1 MILPGSLRSPPQAGV
16 PPAPK
21 YYRRVSEQVEQR
33 EFQAEA
39 RQLLQL
45 MVHSIYSNKDSF
57 LRELIS
63 NASDALDKLR
73 LEAFLDKDLVVD
85 TSDLHIEV
93 DADKT
98 SRTLTIRD
106 NGIGMTRDEV
116 VELIGTLAKSGT
128 AELREKLSEAK
139 HGDAEAL
146 IGQFGIGFYSTF
158 MVADAVELLTR
169 KAGES
174 SATRWESSGDGT
186 YVIATVDDAPQG
198 TSVTLHL
205 KPEDADDELHDYTAP
220 WKIRELVKKY
230 SDFISWPIRMEV
242 EKTTPAAEDGG
253 EPTVTVETETINS
266 RTALWAKPKAEVTDE
281 EYAQFYKHV
290 AHAWDEPLEVIAMKA
305 EGTFEYQALLFIPSQ
320 APFDLFNRD
329 GHTGVQLYVKRVFI
343 MGDCDE
349 LVPEYLRFV
358 KGVVDAQDMSLN
370 VSREILQQDRQI
382 KIIRRSLTKKV
393 LSAIKDLQSD
403 RPHDYAT
410 FWTQFGRVFK
420 EGLLSDVDNRDTV
433 LKLSSFAST
442 FTGSSGATGG
452 DTAGAPTTLAD
463 YVGRMKDGQEQI
475 FYATG
480 ESRQLLER
488 SPHLEAFAAKGY
500 EVLLLTDP
508 VDEVWVESVPEF
520 DGKTL
525 QSVAKGEVDLGAS
538 EDGDDDPAKGDFAEL
553 LTWLQET
560 LDEHVKEV
568 RLSTRLTSSPACL
581 ITDTFGITPQLA
593 RMYRASGQ
601 EVPVGKR
608 ILELNPGHPLVTGM
622 ATGNGRDRAT
632 GWLGRDGRI
641 AVWDRP
647 SRRGRRTRRSGAFC
661 SPARRPV
668 GADRLERGSG
678 PDVWKAYL
686 RRSTN
691 TVHYGAE
698 LPLAQGVQFGQH
710 LGRVGTQLGCR
721 PGHLARRTRK
731 PGGHTGEADRTVFRI
746 HRLEEADG
754 VEVRV
759 VEEFGRRLNGRG
771 GNLELAE
778 QLQPLGGGPLQQ
790 CLRDQS
796 VHDVDLLGA
805 LLEGRVRL
813 VIPGGLHRIDE
824 RVPVLVVV
832 DQHRDVAVL
841 RLVRLAVRRHRPR
854 VDRRAQRGR
863 EHGAIGV
870 LDEHEGRHRLEHA
883 DLHLLP
889 VAGTFAVEQRHH
901 RGVERGQSGD
911 LVRHDRSDV
920 GRLTGEEFLDGRKA
934 GLGLNGVVVGGTVG
948 FGSAPAVAVAVRV
961 DDGRIDGGDVV
972 VGEPQLGDRPGPHRM
987 DEDIR
992 LGD

>member
-1 MILPGSLRSPPQAGV
+1 M
-16 PPAPK
+16 
-21 YYRRVSEQVEQR
+21 SEQVEQR

-45 MVHSIYSNKDSF
+45 MVHSIYSDKDSF
-57 LRELIS
+57 LRELVS

-73 LEAFLDKDLVVD
+73 LEAFRNKDLDVD
-85 TSDLHIEV
+85 TTDLHIDIDT
-93 DADKT
+93 DAT
-98 SRTLTIRD
+98 ARTLTIRD

-128 AELREKLSEAK
+128 AELRQKLREANQA
-139 HGDAEAL
+139 GDTEEL

-158 MVADAVELLTR
+158 MVADKVDLVTR

-174 SATRWESSGDGT
+174 TATRWESSGDGT
-186 YVIATVDDAPQG
+186 YTIAELDDAPQG

-220 WKIRELVKKY
+220 WKIRQLVKKY

-242 EKTTPAAEDGG
+242 EKTVPAEEDGG

-266 RTALWAKPKAEVTDE
+266 RTALWARPKSEVSDE

-329 GHTGVQLYVKRVFI
+329 GHAGVQLYVKRVFI

-349 LVPEYLRFV
+349 LMPEYLRFV

-382 KIIRRSLTKKV
+382 KVIRRSLTKKV

-403 RPHDYAT
+403 RPDDYTT

-420 EGLLSDVDNRDTV
+420 EGLLSDADNRDTV
-433 LKLSSFAST
+433 LRLSSFATT
-442 FTGSSGATGG
+442 FS
-452 DTAGAPTTLAD
+452 DDAPTTLAD
-463 YVGRMKDGQEQI
+463 YVGRMKEDQEQI
-475 FYATG
+475 YYATG

-488 SPHLEAFAAKGY
+488 SPHLEAFKAKGY

-520 DGKTL
+520 EGKAL

-538 EDGDDDPAKGDFAEL
+538 EDDQSEQGDFADL

-608 ILELNPGHPLVTGM
+608 ILELNPDHPLVTGL
-622 ATGNGRDRAT
+622 RDA
-632 GWLGRDGRI
+632 LASSKDGL
-641 AVWDRP
+641 AD
-647 SRRGRRTRRSGAFC
+647 TAELLYGAALLAEGGALDD
-661 SPARRPV
+661 PARFASLL
-668 GADRLERGSG
+668 ADRLA
-678 PDVWKAYL
+678 K
-686 RRSTN
+686 
-691 TVHYGAE
+691 TV
-698 LPLAQGVQFGQH
+698 
-710 LGRVGTQLGCR
+710 
-721 PGHLARRTRK
+721 
-731 PGGHTGEADRTVFRI
+731 
-746 HRLEEADG
+746 
-754 VEVRV
+754 
-759 VEEFGRRLNGRG
+759 
-771 GNLELAE
+771 
-778 QLQPLGGGPLQQ
+778 
-790 CLRDQS
+790 
-796 VHDVDLLGA
+796 
-805 LLEGRVRL
+805 
-813 VIPGGLHRIDE
+813 
-824 RVPVLVVV
+824 
-832 DQHRDVAVL
+832 
-841 RLVRLAVRRHRPR
+841 
-854 VDRRAQRGR
+854 
-863 EHGAIGV
+863 
-870 LDEHEGRHRLEHA
+870 
-883 DLHLLP
+883 
-889 VAGTFAVEQRHH
+889 
-901 RGVERGQSGD
+901 
-911 LVRHDRSDV
+911 
-920 GRLTGEEFLDGRKA
+920 
-934 GLGLNGVVVGGTVG
+934 
-948 FGSAPAVAVAVRV
+948 
-961 DDGRIDGGDVV
+961 
-972 VGEPQLGDRPGPHRM
+972 
-987 DEDIR
+987 
-992 LGD
+992 